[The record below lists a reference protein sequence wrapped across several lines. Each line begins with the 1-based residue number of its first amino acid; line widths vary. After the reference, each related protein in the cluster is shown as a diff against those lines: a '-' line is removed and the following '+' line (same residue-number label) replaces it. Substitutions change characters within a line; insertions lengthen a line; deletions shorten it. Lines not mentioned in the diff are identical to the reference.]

1 MLQKDVEI
9 GLRKIQ
15 IYSSKIQK
23 HTAASSWHGEGKK
36 KEKSGGATSRLL
48 LERAT
53 QRSDQS
59 SIHAFIP
66 LQIQFTIEE

>member
-1 MLQKDVEI
+1 MLHKDVER

-36 KEKSGGATSRLL
+36 KKEKSGGASRLL
-48 LERAT
+48 LERDDAEI
-53 QRSDQS
+53 RP
-59 SIHAFIP
+59 I
-66 LQIQFTIEE
+66 